1 MATDRRGASW
11 LRRERLT
18 TSAVD
23 VDPETYKK
31 LLPEKKSKLGKWYQK
46 RSWRSHSGAMKHT
59 MKNNWIQRNI
69 TGPVSDVAE
78 KHAPFLYA
86 TGHDLAR
93 DYGMSEASGRYGTAL
108 QAKGQRSRKI
118 RRADKGIARKY

>member
-31 LLPEKKSKLGKWYQK
+31 LLPEKKSILGKWFQRMGGK
-46 RSWRSHSGAMKHT
+46 RMFNLSGDEFRAMKGT
-59 MKNNWIQRNI
+59 MKANSTWVW
-69 TGPVSDVAE
+69 PKE
-78 KHAPFLYA
+78 KKSVFFHK

-93 DYGMSEASGRYGTAL
+93 DYGMSEAAGRYGTAL
-108 QAKGQRSRKI
+108 QAKAERSRKI